1 MGSRSP
7 VSDRPLWRCPSCG
20 RTFAAPRQ
28 THTCAP
34 LRTLDEAFLG
44 CQPDVRATFDRVL
57 AIVRELG
64 PVEVLPEKT
73 RVALHVRMSFA
84 AFMPRRRWLDGH
96 VVLDRVVT
104 SDRFRRVDVYSP
116 KNVLHTFRLASP
128 DEVDDEVAVWL
139 ELAYR
144 VGRQR
149 HRL

>member
-1 MGSRSP
+1 
-7 VSDRPLWRCPSCG
+7 
-20 RTFAAPRQ
+20 
-28 THTCAP
+28 
-34 LRTLDEAFLG
+34 
-44 CQPDVRATFDRVL
+44 
-57 AIVRELG
+57 
-64 PVEVLPEKT
+64 
-73 RVALHVRMSFA
+73 
-84 AFMPRRRWLDGH
+84 MPRRRWLDGH